1 MDQPEAPR
9 AMPESQDL
17 LWAARL
23 RWALT
28 GGRSAAPA
36 LCIQGGGA
44 KGAWEAGVL
53 AGLLKAGPDTSPSSI
68 WGTSAG
74 ALNALWGRDPE
85 ISKEPTKLLCYWTIL
100 ARRLILAVIC
110 GMIGVLGFVFLF
122 CFLPLFLKIT
132 LVALTILVI
141 VFLFA
146 LALRRKLVR
155 LPGLIPSTF
164 ARLIVPRPRSIA
176 PGFFVYTC
184 VSNVDL
190 ETRPEFWDRS
200 GRGWFVLEGN
210 SSSFSAED
218 LGSGERVDAFHV
230 AVASASLPIIVRP
243 TRLEG
248 MTLLDGGLVANLPGG
263 FILSNGAL
271 GGAYVLCIVP
281 CSVSEFSNSDPID
294 NRTLRFL
301 YDLRD
306 QQTKHRSAAAGA
318 SSSSGPAHTH
328 IPVFVLSPLRPLKS
342 GLIWFWPPLLRREF
356 WQGYQEAKIFSDS
369 LDAFRQGDIGPM
381 SGFLLEQVLQQSDA
395 PVEQP
400 GKPLWYMWANT
411 HW

>member
-1 MDQPEAPR
+1 
-9 AMPESQDL
+9 MPESQDL
-17 LWAARL
+17 LWITRL

-44 KGAWEAGVL
+44 RGAWEAGVL
-53 AGLLKAGPDTSPSSI
+53 ARLLKEGSDTFPSSI

-74 ALNALWGRDPE
+74 ALNALWSRDSE
-85 ISKEPTKLLCYWTIL
+85 ISKEPIKLLCFWTML
-100 ARRLILAVIC
+100 ARRLILVVTCGAV
-110 GMIGVLGFVFLF
+110 GFLGLVLLF
-122 CFLPLFLKIT
+122 CLLPSFLKT
-132 LVALTILVI
+132 ALLGLTILVY
-141 VFLFA
+141 V
-146 LALRRKLVR
+146 LALRRKFVR

-164 ARLIVPRPRSIA
+164 ARLIIPRPRSIA

-190 ETRPEFWDRS
+190 ETRPEFWDSSR
-200 GRGWFVLEGN
+200 RGWFVLEGN
-210 SSSFSAED
+210 SSSASAED

-230 AVASASLPIIVRP
+230 AVASASLPIIVQP
-243 TRLEG
+243 TRLAG

-263 FILSNGAL
+263 FILSNGTL

-281 CSVSEFSNSDPID
+281 CSVSEFSSSNLID

-306 QQTKHRSAAAGA
+306 QQAKHRRAAAGA

-328 IPVFVLSPLRPLKS
+328 IPVFVLSPRRRLKS
-342 GLIWFWPPLLRREF
+342 GLIGFWPPLLRREF

-369 LDAFRQGDIGPM
+369 LDAFRQGDIHPI
-381 SGFLLEQVLQQSDA
+381 SEFLLEQVLQQSDA

-400 GKPLWYMWANT
+400 GKPFWYMWANT

>member
-1 MDQPEAPR
+1 
-9 AMPESQDL
+9 MPESQDL
-17 LWAARL
+17 LWTARL

-53 AGLLKAGPDTSPSSI
+53 ARLLKAGPDTFPSSI

-74 ALNALWGRDPE
+74 ALNALWSRDPE
-85 ISKEPTKLLCYWTIL
+85 ISKEPIGLLCYWTIL
-100 ARRLILAVIC
+100 ARRLILAFIC
-110 GMIGVLGFVFLF
+110 GVVGLLGLVFLI
-122 CFLPLFLKIT
+122 CHLPFFLKVT
-132 LVALTILVI
+132 LIALTILVI
-141 VFLFA
+141 VFLYV

-176 PGFFVYTC
+176 PGCSVYTC

-200 GRGWFVLEGN
+200 GRGWFLLEGN
-210 SSSFSAED
+210 SSSSSAED

-230 AVASASLPIIVRP
+230 AVASASLPVIVHP
-243 TRLEG
+243 TRLAG
-248 MTLLDGGLVANLPGG
+248 MILLDGGLVANLPGG

-281 CSVSEFSNSDPID
+281 SSVRELSNSDPID

-306 QQTKHRSAAAGA
+306 QQAKHRSAAAGA
-318 SSSSGPAHTH
+318 PSSSGPAHTH
-328 IPVFVLSPLRPLKS
+328 IPVFVLSPLRRLKS
-342 GLIWFWPPLLRREF
+342 GLAWFWPPLLRREF
-356 WQGYQEAKIFSDS
+356 WQGYQEAKTFSDF
-369 LDAFRQGDIGPM
+369 LDAFRRGDIRPM
-381 SGFLLEQVLQQSDA
+381 SEFLLEQVLQRSDA

-400 GKPLWYMWANT
+400 SNPFWYLWANT